1 MKLEFGN
8 GNIFVTTYG
17 DKDVNY
23 GVAFRIVPE
32 NHAINESDPSVVG
45 KTFEE
50 VPHDLYFDFTK
61 SESVQVVIDKLVM
74 VRDDLRDV
82 EVAEMGEPQEV
93 TGDNQYLCSRCGHP
107 EIDHPTHKCIGFAFE
122 ADKILGGIYMSDKER
137 AQRLEAMIDRMSET
151 IVELRRQL
159 FFSSEETQKYR
170 ERVENLEKMI
180 TNKA

>member
-74 VRDDLRDV
+74 VRDDLRAV
-82 EVAEMGEPQEV
+82 EVEKHIESTRKKGVPCKYCEILVEYGDMKPWRKDDDTVDMLCPGCDCVLVEGE
-93 TGDNQYLCSRCGHP
+93 
-107 EIDHPTHKCIGFAFE
+107 
-122 ADKILGGIYMSDKER
+122 
-137 AQRLEAMIDRMSET
+137 
-151 IVELRRQL
+151 
-159 FFSSEETQKYR
+159 
-170 ERVENLEKMI
+170 
-180 TNKA
+180 

>member
-1 MKLEFGN
+1 MSTN
-8 GNIFVTTYG
+8 NDDI
-17 DKDVNY
+17 
-23 GVAFRIVPE
+23 PE
-32 NHAINESDPSVVG
+32 AV
-45 KTFEE
+45 
-50 VPHDLYFDFTK
+50 
-61 SESVQVVIDKLVM
+61 
-74 VRDDLRDV
+74 
-82 EVAEMGEPQEV
+82 
-93 TGDNQYLCSRCGHP
+93 GDNQYLCSRCGHP

-122 ADKILGGIYMSDKER
+122 ADKFLGGIYMSDKER